1 MFKEWSAVPA
11 HVAALGQPNRGHHY
25 EEGRIQDNHGQ
36 HQKSPSDT
44 EVISIQQYHLQVT
57 QRDYRELAGAIWDF
71 VDR

>member
-11 HVAALGQPNRGHHY
+11 HVAALGEPNRGHHY

-44 EVISIQQYHLQVT
+44 EVISSNIIFRWPNVT
-57 QRDYRELAGAIWDF
+57 TEN
-71 VDR
+71 